1 MIQKNK
7 KRIQKNYKHKVKKD
21 IHKQNNKNQN
31 LDKIQVEN

>member
-7 KRIQKNYKHKVKKD
+7 KKIQRSYKHKVKKD
-21 IHKQNNKNQN
+21 ILKWNNKNQN

>member
-7 KRIQKNYKHKVKKD
+7 KRIQRNYKHKVKKD
-21 IHKQNNKNQN
+21 IHLKNNKNQN